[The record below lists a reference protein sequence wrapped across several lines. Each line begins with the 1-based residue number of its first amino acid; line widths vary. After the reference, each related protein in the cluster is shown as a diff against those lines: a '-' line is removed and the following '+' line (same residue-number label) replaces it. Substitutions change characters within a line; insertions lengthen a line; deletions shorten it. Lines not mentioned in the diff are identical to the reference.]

1 MTFFF
6 LKVPTSAFTIKNL
19 LRQYAKQVQLQP
31 THVVEVGLGGLGQ
44 LGGPGL
50 ARHLRILVSH
60 LV

>member
-1 MTFFF
+1 MK
-6 LKVPTSAFTIKNL
+6 LRECL
-19 LRQYAKQVQLQP
+19 LTALFQTQLQLQP

-50 ARHLRILVSH
+50 ARHLRVLISH